1 MSWLP
6 HVRGTSSL
14 LSGRCIIFPN
24 RRQQLRLSVASL
36 VTSSVQASHDR
47 FSVTSIQPEV
57 LEYEK
62 ANGETEHRETRFEDS
77 SSLAA
82 ATTHVSKKGSSRYAS
97 STTGLE
103 HVEANKKLE
112 RKLVRKLGQFKS
124 WEFYFPPY

>member
-1 MSWLP
+1 M
-6 HVRGTSSL
+6 T
-14 LSGRCIIFPN
+14 
-24 RRQQLRLSVASL
+24 
-36 VTSSVQASHDR
+36 TR
-47 FSVTSIQPEV
+47 FQPEV

-62 ANGETEHRETRFEDS
+62 ANGETEHRETRFADS

-82 ATTHVSKKGSSRYAS
+82 ATTRDSEKGSSRYAS

-124 WEFYFPPY
+124 LDFLFSSLLTQVRVSRLRHLAHGSPAVSIRLP

>member
-1 MSWLP
+1 M
-6 HVRGTSSL
+6 T
-14 LSGRCIIFPN
+14 
-24 RRQQLRLSVASL
+24 
-36 VTSSVQASHDR
+36 TR
-47 FSVTSIQPEV
+47 FQPEV

-62 ANGETEHRETRFEDS
+62 ANGETEHRETRFADS

-82 ATTHVSKKGSSRYAS
+82 ATTRDSEKGSSRYAS

-124 WEFYFPPY
+124 CNFFIFFPTDPASRFQTASSCPWQSCCIYPPI